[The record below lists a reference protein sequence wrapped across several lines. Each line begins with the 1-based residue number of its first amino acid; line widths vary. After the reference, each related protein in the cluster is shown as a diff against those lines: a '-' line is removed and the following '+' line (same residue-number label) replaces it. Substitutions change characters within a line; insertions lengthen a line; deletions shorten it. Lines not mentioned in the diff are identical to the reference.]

1 VASGNGGT
9 VVTLPA
15 VVTVERDELGEV
27 YVARCL
33 AVEVA
38 SHGDSPQQALAMLR
52 EALELYFEDSPV
64 PEVDTKPELVSVE
77 VRVPA

>member
-1 VASGNGGT
+1 MAGGGD

-15 VVTVERDELGEV
+15 VVTLERDGHGDV

-38 SHGDSPQQALAMLR
+38 SHGDTPEQALAMLR
-52 EALELYFEDSPV
+52 EALELYFEDCPV
-64 PEVDTKPELVSVE
+64 PEVDAHPELATVE
-77 VRVPA
+77 VRIPA

>member
-1 VASGNGGT
+1 MASGGD

-15 VVTVERDELGEV
+15 VVTLERDGDGEV

-38 SHGDSPQQALAMLR
+38 SHGDTPDEALAMLR

-64 PEVDTKPELVSVE
+64 PEVDPHPELATVE
-77 VRVPA
+77 VRIPA